1 MTPRNAMIERSKK
14 THPVL
19 RRRTNPTLRRPT
31 YASTEGNAGKYAKE
45 GRSTNGH
52 ARKSKWPEG
61 GRHNDEPFRR
71 GGPNEEKNGGYTQ
84 PTYER
89 RRRREDA
96 KDFAERKYRA
106 RSIANVRHAVRL
118 GLQLL
123 SNRLT
128 IEH

>member
-19 RRRTNPTLRRPT
+19 RRRTNPTLRRRT

-61 GRHNDEPFRR
+61 GRHNDEPFRS
-71 GGPNEEKNGGYTQ
+71 GGPNEDTHSRPTRGGGDKKKPKT
-84 PTYER
+84 
-89 RRRREDA
+89 
-96 KDFAERKYRA
+96 
-106 RSIANVRHAVRL
+106 
-118 GLQLL
+118 LL
-123 SNRLT
+123 SGSTELGVLPMLDTRPDLDCSC
-128 IEH
+128 